1 MQIDFL
7 LSTEQEK
14 LNGCH
19 MGPRTLHLGMQHE
32 KILAHLKM
40 DIAVI
45 NSKEFVSVTKN
56 NKTNPK
62 CREDVRCIK
71 IFELT
76 QNVIVTYEFVGRYG
90 KTMSNSQ
97 VFFWP

>member
-19 MGPRTLHLGMQHE
+19 TGPRTLHLGMQHE

-40 DIAVI
+40 DIAYHLSWI
-45 NSKEFVSVTKN
+45 CEGKYF
-56 NKTNPK
+56 NPVYQD
-62 CREDVRCIK
+62 CEEMLSLRMWRVASLQMDGLRAEQQWDDD
-71 IFELT
+71 LD
-76 QNVIVTYEFVGRYG
+76 
-90 KTMSNSQ
+90 
-97 VFFWP
+97 